1 MTRLARVASLLRL
14 GLVSIVGCGCTTT
27 PPDQQLIDH
36 IATALGGK
44 ERILD
49 VTSVRIEGQG
59 ETFSLGQN
67 RTIEGPLPRYTI
79 ANVVRRFDFA
89 RNRSRIE
96 QVRTPTFATGNT
108 APVRQF
114 VALDGD
120 VAFSVS
126 ESGVVERQDS
136 WTARERRA
144 ELRHTPLSIVRTAL
158 ATGVTRSA
166 PRVEDA
172 WDAIDI
178 TDTDGLVYT
187 LFADR
192 STHLP
197 AKVRVATTHPNLGDT
212 VLETEFGA
220 YTATNGVQMPGTY
233 TTKMDA
239 AVTARLTVSSTTLNA
254 GVEDL
259 VAPPPVAAS
268 DANPPRPLVV
278 VDEIAP
284 GLWHLTGQSHHSV
297 VAEFSDHLTLIE
309 APLSEARTLAVIQRA
324 RELRPG
330 KPVTQLIVSHH
341 HFDHIAGI
349 RAAVSEGLTLIVPA
363 ATRSHYESLVARPRR
378 LSPDALASAPKPPQ
392 FLTYERELVLEDA
405 AMSLHVLPIEGSGH
419 ADPFSMVYFPK
430 QRALYEVDAFTP
442 GAVDAKTAP
451 PSPFAKDLHNALV
464 ARSLKVERILAGH
477 GRVAT
482 LTELEAAA
490 AAATA
495 KP

>member
-1 MTRLARVASLLRL
+1 MTRPSRVAPLLCVAL
-14 GLVSIVGCGCTTT
+14 ASIVVCGCKTAAL
-27 PPDQQLIDH
+27 DQRLIDQ

-49 VTSVRIEGQG
+49 VTSLRIEGQG

-67 RTIEGPLPRYTI
+67 RTIDGPLPRYTI

-96 QVRTPTFATGNT
+96 QVRTPTFPTGNT

-120 VAFSVS
+120 VAFTVS
-126 ESGVVERQDS
+126 ESGVIERQDT

-144 ELRHTPLSIVRTAL
+144 ELRHTPISIVRTAL

-172 WDAIDI
+172 FDVIDI
-178 TDTDGLVYT
+178 TDTDGIVYT

-192 STHLP
+192 SSHLP
-197 AKVRVATTHPNLGDT
+197 RKVRVTTTHPNLGDT
-212 VLETEFGA
+212 ILETEFDAYAAINGVQVPGA
-220 YTATNGVQMPGTY
+220 YTTR
-233 TTKMDA
+233 MDA
-239 AVTARLTVSSTTLNA
+239 AVTARLTVTGTTLNA

-259 VAPPPVAAS
+259 VAPPPVASS
-268 DANPPRPLVV
+268 DANPPRPIVV
-278 VDEIAP
+278 VDEIGP

-297 VAEFSDHLTLIE
+297 LAEFSDHLTVIE

-324 RELRPG
+324 RELRPA
-330 KPVTQLIVSHH
+330 KPVTQVITSHH
-341 HFDHIAGI
+341 HFDHIAGV
-349 RAAVSEGLTLIVPA
+349 RAAVAEGLTLVVPA
-363 ATRSHYESLVARPRR
+363 STRPFYEALVTRPR
-378 LSPDALASAPKPPQ
+378 LVSPDALAKAPKPPQ
-392 FLTYERELVLEDA
+392 FLTYDRELVIEDA
-405 AMSLHVLPIEGSGH
+405 TMSLHVLPIEGSAH
-419 ADPFSMVYFPK
+419 ADPFAMVYFPK

-451 PSPFAKDLHNALV
+451 PSPFAKDLRDAIV
-464 ARSLKVERILAGH
+464 KRGLKVERILAGH
-477 GRVAT
+477 GRAAS
-482 LTELEAAA
+482 LRELEAAA
-490 AAATA
+490 SAAPST
-495 KP
+495 P